1 MWFDGSLAGLSIWV
15 TYCVQVVFA
24 YLTTLCICSFIQNP
38 RARVRMWGCFLFLT
52 IAAWLLLW
60 VPSKAAN
67 PVHFILSSTSLPPTS
82 NLHLALPVK
91 TVWASYVAK
100 LAPAALRVYALVL
113 LALLLHLLLKSMQ
126 LRSVLRRTE
135 QPSPHLG
142 LLFRRL
148 SLQLGVRHS
157 ELGLVSELRSPATCY
172 WLRSHVLLPTEL
184 IPHLGSDQLADVLR
198 HELTHVRQHDY
209 LWDRL
214 AALGCR
220 LVFFHPLV
228 WLAYRR
234 LRWERE
240 LACDHAV
247 VEKREESRLTY
258 AECLTRLARWFAE
271 ENTRSEGIGFSSSE
285 SLLAVRV
292 RALLREPSAYSNF
305 GKAARVA
312 VVAITATAAL
322 FLVPGMGLIL
332 YSPGPLSAWL
342 RPARDL
348 HDDSMKTPR
357 RKAHHGSLDKRVT
370 TPQAAMVPQSEPPQ
384 AVDLLLNSQLTSMP
398 VLTNSSPV
406 AESPTEMRSVYSDG
420 TDDDARL
427 HPSNTVWDEAPMTLA
442 RPPKWRN
449 LVVRAIANGVA
460 VAAGGIDIDDVDG
473 PRKRGR

>member
-1 MWFDGSLAGLSIWV
+1 M
-15 TYCVQVVFA
+15 
-24 YLTTLCICSFIQNP
+24 CSFIQSP
-38 RARVRMWGCFLFLT
+38 RARARMWGAFLFLT
-52 IAAWLLLW
+52 TAAWLLLC
-60 VPSKAAN
+60 VPSRAADA
-67 PVHFILSSTSLPPTS
+67 VHFVLGSTALPPTS

-91 TVWASYVAK
+91 TMWASSVAK
-100 LAPAALRVYALVL
+100 LALTASRVYAFAL

-126 LRSVLRRTE
+126 LRSVLRRRE
-135 QPSPHLG
+135 QVPPHLE

-148 SLQLGVRHS
+148 CLQLGIRHS
-157 ELGLVSELRSPATCY
+157 ELGLISELRSPATCY

-184 IPHLGSDQLADVLR
+184 IPHLDSDQLADVLR

-240 LACDHAV
+240 LACDRAV
-247 VEKREESRLTY
+247 VEKREESRLMY

-292 RALLREPSAYSNF
+292 RALLREPPAYSMF
-305 GKAARVA
+305 GKAARAA

-322 FLVPGMGLIL
+322 FLVPGLGLIL
-332 YSPGPLSAWL
+332 YSPAPLSAWL
-342 RPARDL
+342 GPTRDVY
-348 HDDSMKTPR
+348 DDSMKTPK
-357 RKAHHGSLDKRVT
+357 RKAPHALLNKRGT
-370 TPQAAMVPQSEPPQ
+370 MPQSAMVFQSKLPQ
-384 AVDLLLNSQLTSMP
+384 AVDWLLDSQSISMP
-398 VLTNSSPV
+398 VLTNSSTV
-406 AESPTEMRSVYSDG
+406 AESPAETAPLYFDKI
-420 TDDDARL
+420 DDNSRL
-427 HPSNTVWDEAPMTLA
+427 RTSTAVWDEAPMTLA

-449 LVVRAIANGVA
+449 LVVRAIVSGVA

>member
-1 MWFDGSLAGLSIWV
+1 MWFDGSLAGLSIWI

-60 VPSKAAN
+60 VPSRAAD
-67 PVHFILSSTSLPPTS
+67 PVHSVLSSTSLPPTS

-100 LAPAALRVYALVL
+100 LAPAAWRVYALVL
-113 LALLLHLLLKSMQ
+113 LVLLLHLLLKSMQ

-135 QPSPHLG
+135 QPSPHLE
-142 LLFRRL
+142 LLFRTL
-148 SLQLGVRHS
+148 CLQWGIRHS

-184 IPHLGSDQLADVLR
+184 IPHLDSDQLTDVLR

-214 AALGCR
+214 AAVGCR

-271 ENTRSEGIGFSSSE
+271 ESSRSGGIGFSSSE

-292 RALLREPSAYSNF
+292 RALLREPSSYSNL

-312 VVAITATAAL
+312 LVAITTTAAL
-322 FLVPGMGLIL
+322 FLVPGLGLIL
-332 YSPGPLSAWL
+332 YSPAPLATWL

-357 RKAHHGSLDKRVT
+357 RKAQRASLDKGVT
-370 TPQAAMVPQSEPPQ
+370 TQPASMVPQSERPQ

-398 VLTNSSPV
+398 VLTNSSTV
-406 AESPTEMRSVYSDG
+406 AESPAETRSVYSDV
-420 TDDDARL
+420 TNDDARL
-427 HPSNTVWDEAPMTLA
+427 RPSTTVWDEAPMTLA

-449 LVVRAIANGVA
+449 LVVRAITSGVA
-460 VAAGGIDIDDVDG
+460 VAAGGIDIDDIDG

>member
-1 MWFDGSLAGLSIWV
+1 MWFDGSLAGLSIWI

-38 RARVRMWGCFLFLT
+38 RGRVRMWGCFLFLT

-60 VPSKAAN
+60 VPSRAAD
-67 PVHFILSSTSLPPTS
+67 PVHFVLSSTSLPPTS

-100 LAPAALRVYALVL
+100 LAPAACGVYALVL

-184 IPHLGSDQLADVLR
+184 IPHLDSDQLADVLR

-271 ENTRSEGIGFSSSE
+271 ESSRSEGIGFSSSE

-292 RALLREPSAYSNF
+292 RALLREPSSYSNF

-312 VVAITATAAL
+312 LVAITATAAL
-322 FLVPGMGLIL
+322 FLVPGLGLIL
-332 YSPGPLSAWL
+332 YSPAPLSAWL
-342 RPARDL
+342 RPTRDV
-348 HDDSMKTPR
+348 HNDSMKTPR
-357 RKAHHGSLDKRVT
+357 RHASLGKAAT
-370 TPQAAMVPQSEPPQ
+370 TPPVWSVSQSERPQ
-384 AVDLLLNSQLTSMP
+384 AVDLLLGSQLTSMP
-398 VLTNSSPV
+398 VLTNSSTV
-406 AESPTEMRSVYSDG
+406 AESPAETRSVYSDVTNG
-420 TDDDARL
+420 DARL
-427 HPSNTVWDEAPMTLA
+427 RPSNTVWDEAPMTLA

-449 LVVRAIANGVA
+449 LVVRAITSGVA